1 LPKLDKRDESLRAEQ
16 PPAGGWNGDGLRR
29 REQLQLKNWRLKLA
43 LMSEPL
49 WYEDGLRFTCTQC
62 GNCCS
67 GPEGYVWVDEE
78 EIAALA
84 QRLELP
90 VAQLLKLHTRR
101 VGKRVSLRER
111 ANGDCTFLDEQTR
124 RCTLYDLR
132 PKQCRTWPFW
142 NSNLE
147 SPKAWESARQTCP
160 GMGSGQLYQLDH
172 IQQAAAVVDL

>member
-1 LPKLDKRDESLRAEQ
+1 MNLSALNSRQRV
-16 PPAGGWNGDGLRR
+16 GGTATGSRR